1 MEREIARW
9 KHIENI
15 GKEKKTP
22 LGERPA
28 VQSVSAFLVFCVS
41 FLKKHFF
48 VFSQKINTCTNRV
61 F

>member
-15 GKEKKTP
+15 GKEKKPP

-28 VQSVSAFLVFCVS
+28 VQSVSAFLVFCVFS
-41 FLKKHFF
+41 KEAFFHF
-48 VFSQKINTCTNRV
+48 
-61 F
+61 